1 MILQELCRLYDRLD
15 SDPEANIAKRGFFQ
29 QGVAFEVVISSTG
42 TLIQI
47 NDLRKSD
54 GKKKPQKKP
63 MFLPGTSRSPGRG
76 LNPLIYGWESTEYM
90 LGYLNPDKLKDD
102 EREKKLQRAGEAHRD
117 YKEKMLSRKDEI
129 QHPDYDAFFTFL
141 QSWSPDRAGQ
151 HAVLQEVSG
160 LFGVV
165 RIQNQT
171 SYLHEVKEVHAP
183 CLQNA
188 AATDGQCLVT
198 GKSEAI
204 AHLHEIKIK
213 GVNGAQSSGAAI
225 VSFNL
230 AAFESYKKS
239 QSKNAPVGEPAA
251 FSYTT
256 ALNYLLDRQHCR
268 RVQVG
273 DTSVVFWAA
282 QPSPAEEI
290 FGFGLNEEAAED
302 DNRARELGA
311 ALVRIAQG
319 EHPLLR
325 DSTPFYVL
333 GLAPNASRL
342 SVRFWYRDSVGA
354 FLSHLQQHEQNL
366 SIVRSPADRARLPL
380 WLLLA
385 QTARESKEVSPLLGG
400 ALLRSILTAAPYPES
415 FLQALIRRNR
425 AERDIRH
432 PRAAAIK
439 AVLIRNYQ
447 QEITMSLNRDHPK
460 PAYQLGRL
468 FAALERNQE
477 SALPGINATVKDR
490 YFGAASATPG
500 AVFPRLI
507 RMGQHHIAKL
517 EGGLKVHAEKQL
529 QEIMGRIDPLDSFPG
544 HLDLVAQG
552 LFALGYYHQRQDFF
566 TRRDTEQTP
575 AAAE

>member
-1 MILQELCRLYDRLD
+1 MILQELCKLYDRLD

-29 QGVAFEVVISSTG
+29 QGVAFEVVISSRG
-42 TLIQI
+42 KLIQI
-47 NDLRKSD
+47 NDLREPD
-54 GKKKPQKKP
+54 GRTLRNRS
-63 MFLPGTSRSPGRG
+63 MLLPGTAKPSGSG
-76 LNPLIYGWESTEYM
+76 LNPSIYGWDRTDYM

-102 EREKKLQRAGEAHRD
+102 EREKKLRRADEAHRA
-117 YKEKMLSRKDEI
+117 YKEAMFSRKGEI
-129 QHPDYDAFFTFL
+129 QHPDYDAFCTFL
-141 QSWSPDRAGQ
+141 QSWSPDRAGR
-151 HAVLQEVSG
+151 HDVLQEVSR
-160 LFGVV
+160 LFGVI
-165 RIQNQT
+165 RIQNQK

-183 CLQNA
+183 CLQNVVNA
-188 AATDGQCLVT
+188 DGQCLVT
-198 GKSEAI
+198 GESEAI
-204 AHLHEIKIK
+204 ARLHDIKIK

-230 AAFESYKKS
+230 AAFESYEKS
-239 QSKNAPVGEPAA
+239 QSKNASVGEPAA
-251 FSYTT
+251 FSYAT
-256 ALNYLLDRQHCR
+256 ALNYLLERRNRR

-282 QPSPAEEI
+282 QPSPAEDL
-290 FGFGLNEEAAED
+290 FGFGLSGEVAED
-302 DNRARELGA
+302 NNRARELEA
-311 ALVRIAQG
+311 ALVRIARG

-325 DSTPFYVL
+325 DGTPFYVL

-366 SIVRSPADRARLPL
+366 NIVRSPQDHARLPL

-447 QEITMSLNRDHPK
+447 QEITMSLNPDHPK

-490 YFGAASATPG
+490 FFGAASATPG
-500 AVFPRLI
+500 AVFPRLL
-507 RMGQHHIAKL
+507 RLGQHHIAKL
-517 EGGLKVHAEKQL
+517 EGSLKVHAEKQV
-529 QEIMGRIDPLDSFPG
+529 QEIMGRIQSFPG

-566 TRRDTEQTP
+566 TKKDKEQAQP
-575 AAAE
+575 AED

>member
-15 SDPEANIAKRGFFQ
+15 SDPEAKIAKRGFFQ
-29 QGVAFEVVISSTG
+29 QGVAFEVVISSRG
-42 TLIQI
+42 ELIQI
-47 NDLRKSD
+47 NDLRESD
-54 GKKKPQKKP
+54 GKKPRNRS
-63 MFLPGTSRSPGRG
+63 MLLPGTAKPSGSG
-76 LNPLIYGWESTEYM
+76 LNPSIYGWDRTDYM
-90 LGYLNPDKLKDD
+90 LGYLNPKKLKDD
-102 EREKKLQRAGEAHRD
+102 EREKKLKRAGEAHRA
-117 YKEKMLSRKDEI
+117 YKEKMLSRKGEI
-129 QHPDYDAFFTFL
+129 QHPDYDAFCTFL
-141 QSWSPDRAGQ
+141 QSWSPDQAGQ
-151 HAVLQEVSG
+151 HAVLQEVSR

-171 SYLHEVKEVHAP
+171 SYLHEVKEVHTP

-198 GKSEAI
+198 GESATI
-204 AHLHEIKIK
+204 ARLHDIKIK

-225 VSFNL
+225 VSFNKP
-230 AAFESYKKS
+230 AFGSYEKS
-239 QSKNAPVGEPAA
+239 QSKNASVGEPAA

-256 ALNYLLDRQHCR
+256 ALNYLLDRQHRR

-282 QPSPAEEI
+282 KPSPAEDL
-290 FGFGLNEEAAED
+290 FGFGLGGEAAEAED
-302 DNRARELGA
+302 ENRARELEA
-311 ALVRIAQG
+311 AFELIAQG

-325 DSTPFYVL
+325 DGTPFYLL

-342 SVRFWYRDSVGA
+342 SVRFWYRESVGA
-354 FLSHLQQHEQNL
+354 FLSHLQHHEQNL
-366 SIVRSPADRARLPL
+366 NIVRSSKDRARLPL

-447 QEITMSLNRDHPK
+447 QEITMSLNPDHPK

-490 YFGAASATPG
+490 FFGAASATPG
-500 AVFPRLI
+500 AVFPRLL
-507 RMGQHHIAKL
+507 RLGQHHIAKL
-517 EGGLKVHAEKQL
+517 EGGLKVHAEKQV
-529 QEIMGRIDPLDSFPG
+529 QEIMGRIESFPG

-566 TRRDTEQTP
+566 TKKDKEQAQP
-575 AAAE
+575 AEG

>member
-1 MILQELCRLYDRLD
+1 MILQELCKLYDRLD

-42 TLIQI
+42 ELIQI
-47 NDLRKSD
+47 NDLRESD

-63 MFLPGTSRSPGRG
+63 MFLPGTSRSPGKG
-76 LNPLIYGWESTEYM
+76 LNPLIYGWDSTEYM

-102 EREKKLQRAGEAHRD
+102 EREKKLQRAGEAHRA
-117 YKEKMLSRKDEI
+117 YKEKMLSRKGEI
-129 QHPDYDAFFTFL
+129 QHPDYDAFCTFL

-151 HAVLQEVSG
+151 YPVLQDVSG

-165 RIQNQT
+165 RIQSQK
-171 SYLHEVKEVHAP
+171 SYLHEVKEIHAP

-188 AATDGQCLVT
+188 AVADGQCLVT
-198 GKSEAI
+198 GESETI
-204 AHLHEIKIK
+204 ARLHDIKIK

-230 AAFESYKKS
+230 AAFESYEKS
-239 QSKNAPVGEPAA
+239 QSKNASVGEPAA
-251 FSYTT
+251 FSYAT
-256 ALNYLLDRQHCR
+256 ALNYLLER
-268 RVQVG
+268 RHRRCVQVG

-282 QPSPAEEI
+282 QPSPAEDL
-290 FGFGLNEEAAED
+290 FSFGLGGEAAED
-302 DNRARELGA
+302 DNRTKELEA

-325 DSTPFYVL
+325 DGTPFYVL

-366 SIVRSPADRARLPL
+366 NIVRGPNDQARLPL

-385 QTARESKEVSPLLGG
+385 QTARKSKEVSPLLGG

-425 AERDIRH
+425 AEHDKRNIPH

-447 QEITMSLNRDHPK
+447 QEITMSLNPDHPK

-507 RMGQHHIAKL
+507 RLGQHHIAKL
-517 EGGLKVHAEKQL
+517 EGGLKVNAEKQV
-529 QEIMGRIDPLDSFPG
+529 QEIMGRIDAFPG
-544 HLDLVAQG
+544 HLDLVGQG
-552 LFALGYYHQRQDFF
+552 LFSLGYYHQRQDFF
-566 TRRDTEQTP
+566 TPKKKEEPQPTES
-575 AAAE
+575 

>member
-1 MILQELCRLYDRLD
+1 MILQELCKLYNRLD
-15 SDPEANIAKRGFFQ
+15 SDSEANIAKRGFFQ
-29 QGVAFEVVISSTG
+29 QGVAFEVVISSRG
-42 TLIQI
+42 ELIQI
-47 NDLRKSD
+47 NDLRDPD
-54 GKKKPQKKP
+54 GKKLRNRS
-63 MFLPGTSRSPGRG
+63 MLLPGTAKPSGSG
-76 LNPLIYGWESTEYM
+76 LNPSIHGWDRTDYM

-102 EREKKLQRAGEAHRD
+102 EREKKLQRAGEAHRA
-117 YKEKMLSRKDEI
+117 YKEAMFSRKGEI
-129 QHPDYDAFFTFL
+129 QHPDYDAFCMFL

-151 HAVLQEVSG
+151 YPVLQEVSG

-165 RIQNQT
+165 RIQNQKN
-171 SYLHEVKEVHAP
+171 YLHEVEEIHAP
-183 CLQNA
+183 CLQNTA
-188 AATDGQCLVT
+188 VADGQCLVT
-198 GKSEAI
+198 GESETI
-204 AHLHEIKIK
+204 ARLHDIKIK

-230 AAFESYKKS
+230 AAFESYEKS
-239 QSKNAPVGEPAA
+239 QSKNASVGEPAA
-251 FSYTT
+251 FSYAT
-256 ALNYLLDRQHCR
+256 ALNYLLERRHRR

-282 QPSPAEEI
+282 QPSPAEDL
-290 FGFGLNEEAAED
+290 FGFGLAGEAAED
-302 DNRARELGA
+302 DNRTKELEA

-325 DSTPFYVL
+325 DGTPFYVL

-342 SVRFWYRDSVGA
+342 SIRFWYRDSVRA

-366 SIVRSPADRARLPL
+366 NIVRGPKDRARLPL

-439 AVLIRNYQ
+439 AVLIQNHK
-447 QEITMSLNRDHPK
+447 QEITMSLNPDHPK

-477 SALPGINATVKDR
+477 NALPGLNATVKDR
-490 YFGAASATPG
+490 FFGAASATPG

-507 RMGQHHIAKL
+507 RLGQHHIAKL
-517 EGGLKVHAEKQL
+517 EGGYKVNAEKRI
-529 QEIMGRIDPLDSFPG
+529 QEIMVRIDAFPG
-544 HLDLVAQG
+544 HLDLVGQG
-552 LFALGYYHQRQDFF
+552 LFSLGYYHQRQDFF
-566 TRRDTEQTP
+566 TPKKKEEP
-575 AAAE
+575 

>member
-1 MILQELCRLYDRLD
+1 MILQELCKLYDRLD

-42 TLIQI
+42 ELIQI
-47 NDLRKSD
+47 NDLRESD
-54 GKKKPQKKP
+54 GKKPRNRS
-63 MFLPGTSRSPGRG
+63 MLLPGTAKPSGSG
-76 LNPLIYGWESTEYM
+76 LNPSIYGWDRTDYM
-90 LGYLNPDKLKDD
+90 LGYLNSDKLRDD
-102 EREKKLQRAGEAHRD
+102 EREKKLKRAGEAHCA
-117 YKEKMLSRKDEI
+117 YKEAMLSRKGEI
-129 QHPDYDAFFTFL
+129 QHSDYNAFCTFL
-141 QSWSPDRAGQ
+141 QSWSPDQAGQ

-165 RIQNQT
+165 RIQNQK
-171 SYLHEVKEVHAP
+171 SYLHKLKEIHAP

-188 AATDGQCLVT
+188 AAADGQCLVT
-198 GKSEAI
+198 GESATI
-204 AHLHEIKIK
+204 ARLHDIKIK

-225 VSFNL
+225 VSFNKP
-230 AAFESYKKS
+230 AFGSYEKS

-256 ALNYLLDRQHCR
+256 ALNYLLERRHRR

-302 DNRARELGA
+302 DNRAKELEA
-311 ALVRIAQG
+311 AFELIAQG
-319 EHPLLR
+319 EHPLLS
-325 DSTPFYVL
+325 DGTPFYVL

-366 SIVRSPADRARLPL
+366 SIVRSPKDRARLPL

-400 ALLRSILTAAPYPES
+400 ALLRSILTATPYPES

-447 QEITMSLNRDHPK
+447 QEITMSLNPDHPK

-477 SALPGINATVKDR
+477 SALPNIKATVKDR
-490 YFGAASATPG
+490 FFGAASATPG

-507 RMGQHHIAKL
+507 RLGQHHIAKL
-517 EGGLKVHAEKQL
+517 EGGLKVNAEKQV
-529 QEIMGRIDPLDSFPG
+529 QEIMGRIKSFPG

-566 TRRDTEQTP
+566 TRKDKEPTQANED
-575 AAAE
+575 

>member
-1 MILQELCRLYDRLD
+1 MILQELCRLYDRLE

-42 TLIQI
+42 ELIQI
-47 NDLRKSD
+47 NDLRESD
-54 GKKKPQKKP
+54 GKKPRNRS
-63 MFLPGTSRSPGRG
+63 MLLPGTSKPSGSG
-76 LNPLIYGWESTEYM
+76 LNPSLYGWDRTDYM
-90 LGYLNPDKLKDD
+90 LGYLNPEKLKGD
-102 EREKKLQRAGEAHRD
+102 EREKKLKRAGEAHRK
-117 YKEKMLSRKDEI
+117 YKLEMFLRRHTI
-129 QHPDYDAFFTFL
+129 RRPDYYAFCKFL
-141 QSWSPDRAGQ
+141 RTWQPDQAGQ
-151 HAVLQEVSG
+151 HDVLQKVSG

-171 SYLHEVKEVHAP
+171 SYLHELKEVHAP
-183 CLQNA
+183 CLQNS

-198 GKSEAI
+198 GESEAI
-204 AHLHEIKIK
+204 VHLHDIKIK

-225 VSFNL
+225 VSFNKP
-230 AAFESYKKS
+230 AFRSYEKS
-239 QSKNAPVGEPAA
+239 QSKNAPVGKPAA
-251 FSYTT
+251 FSYAT
-256 ALNYLLDRQHCR
+256 ALNYLLDRQHRR

-282 QPSPAEEI
+282 QPSSAEEI
-290 FGFGLNEEAAED
+290 FSFGLGGEAAED
-302 DNRARELGA
+302 DNRARELEA
-311 ALVRIAQG
+311 ALELIAQG

-325 DSTPFYVL
+325 DGTPFYVL

-354 FLSHLQQHEQNL
+354 FLGHLRQHEQNL
-366 SIVRSPADRARLPL
+366 NIVRSPKDHARLPL

-447 QEITMSLNRDHPK
+447 QEITMSLNPDHPK

-477 SALPGINATVKDR
+477 NALPNINATVKDR
-490 YFGAASATPG
+490 FFGAASATPG

-507 RMGQHHIAKL
+507 RLGQHHIAKL
-517 EGGLKVHAEKQL
+517 EGGLKVNAEKQV
-529 QEIMGRIDPLDSFPG
+529 QEIMGRIESFPG

-566 TRRDTEQTP
+566 TRQDAEQTP
-575 AAAE
+575 AATE

>member
-42 TLIQI
+42 ELIQI
-47 NDLRKSD
+47 NDLRESD
-54 GKKKPQKKP
+54 GKKKP

-76 LNPLIYGWESTEYM
+76 LNPLIYGWDSTEYM
-90 LGYLNPDKLKDD
+90 LGYLNPEKPKGDK
-102 EREKKLQRAGEAHRD
+102 REKKLKRAGEAHRA
-117 YKEKMLSRKDEI
+117 YKEAMLSRKSEI
-129 QHPDYDAFFTFL
+129 QHPNYDAFCTFL
-141 QSWSPDRAGQ
+141 QSWSPDQAGQ

-160 LFGVV
+160 LFGVI
-165 RIQNQT
+165 RIQNQQ
-171 SYLHEVKEVHAP
+171 SYLHELKEVHAP

-188 AATDGQCLVT
+188 VNADGQCLVT
-198 GKSEAI
+198 GESATI
-204 AHLHEIKIK
+204 ARLHDIKIK

-230 AAFESYKKS
+230 PAFESYEKS
-239 QSKNAPVGEPAA
+239 QSKNASVGEPAA
-251 FSYTT
+251 FSYAT
-256 ALNYLLDRQHCR
+256 ALNYLLERQHRR

-273 DTSVVFWAA
+273 DTCVVFWAA
-282 QPSPAEEI
+282 QPSPAEDL
-290 FGFGLNEEAAED
+290 FGFGLGGEAAED
-302 DNRARELGA
+302 DNRAQELEA

-325 DSTPFYVL
+325 DGTPFYVL

-366 SIVRSPADRARLPL
+366 SIVRSPKDHARLPL

-385 QTARESKEVSPLLGG
+385 QTVRESKEVSPLLGG

-447 QEITMSLNRDHPK
+447 QEITMILNPDHPK

-468 FAALERNQE
+468 FAALEKNQQG
-477 SALPGINATVKDR
+477 ALPGINATVKDR
-490 YFGAASATPG
+490 FFGAASATPG

-507 RMGQHHIAKL
+507 RLGQHHIAKL
-517 EGGLKVHAEKQL
+517 EGGLKVNAEKQV
-529 QEIMGRIDPLDSFPG
+529 QEIMGRIESFPG

-566 TRRDTEQTP
+566 TKKDKAQ
-575 AAAE
+575 AQADAD

>member
-15 SDPEANIAKRGFFQ
+15 SDPEANIAKPGFFQ
-29 QGVAFEVVISSTG
+29 QGVAFEVVISSRG
-42 TLIQI
+42 ELIQI
-47 NDLRKSD
+47 NDLRESD
-54 GKKKPQKKP
+54 GNKPRNRS
-63 MFLPGTSRSPGRG
+63 MLLPGAAKPSGSG
-76 LNPLIYGWESTEYM
+76 LNPSIHGWDRTDYM
-90 LGYLNPDKLKDD
+90 LGYLNPDKLTDD
-102 EREKKLQRAGEAHRD
+102 EREKKLQRADEAHRA
-117 YKEKMLSRKDEI
+117 YKEKMLLRKGEI
-129 QHPDYDAFFTFL
+129 QHPNYDAFCMFL
-141 QSWSPDRAGQ
+141 QSWSPDRAEQ
-151 HAVLQEVSG
+151 YPVLQEVSG

-165 RIQNQT
+165 RIQNQR
-171 SYLHEVKEVHAP
+171 SYLHEVEEIHAP
-183 CLQNA
+183 CLQNTA
-188 AATDGQCLVT
+188 VADGQCLVT
-198 GKSEAI
+198 GESETI
-204 AHLHEIKIK
+204 ARLHDIKIK

-230 AAFESYKKS
+230 AAFESYEKS
-239 QSKNAPVGEPAA
+239 QSKNASVGEPAA
-251 FSYTT
+251 FSYAT
-256 ALNYLLDRQHCR
+256 ALNYLLERRNRR

-282 QPSPAEEI
+282 QSSPAEDL
-290 FGFGLNEEAAED
+290 FGFGLGGEAAED
-302 DNRARELGA
+302 DNRTRELEA

-325 DSTPFYVL
+325 DGTPFYVL

-366 SIVRSPADRARLPL
+366 NIVRGPKDRARLPL

-439 AVLIRNYQ
+439 AVLIQNHK
-447 QEITMSLNRDHPK
+447 QEITMSLNPDHPK

-468 FAALERNQE
+468 FATLERNQE
-477 SALPGINATVKDR
+477 GALPGINATVKDR
-490 YFGAASATPG
+490 FFGAASATPG

-507 RMGQHHIAKL
+507 RLGQHHIAKL
-517 EGGLKVHAEKQL
+517 EGGLKVHAEKQM
-529 QEIMGRIDPLDSFPG
+529 QEIMGRIESFPG

-566 TRRDTEQTP
+566 TRKDAEQTP

>member
-29 QGVAFEVVISSTG
+29 QGVAFEVVISSKGALT
-42 TLIQI
+42 QI

-54 GKKKPQKKP
+54 GRQPRNRS
-63 MFLPGTSRSPGRG
+63 MLLPGAAKPSGSG
-76 LNPLIYGWESTEYM
+76 LNPSIYGWDRTDYM

-102 EREKKLQRAGEAHRD
+102 ERAKKLKRTGEAHRA
-117 YKEKMLSRKDEI
+117 YREKMLSRKSEI
-129 QHPDYDAFFTFL
+129 KHPDYDAFCTFL
-141 QSWSPDRAGQ
+141 QSWSPDRAEQ
-151 HAVLQEVSG
+151 YPVLQAVSG

-165 RIQNQT
+165 RIQNQR

-188 AATDGQCLVT
+188 VNADGQCLVT

-204 AHLHEIKIK
+204 ARLHGIKIK

-230 AAFESYKKS
+230 AAFESYEKS
-239 QSKNAPVGEPAA
+239 QSKNASVGEPAA
-251 FSYTT
+251 FSYAT
-256 ALNYLLDRQHCR
+256 ALNYLLERQHRR

-282 QPSPAEEI
+282 QPSLAEDL
-290 FGFGLNEEAAED
+290 FGFGLGGEAAED
-302 DNRARELGA
+302 NNRARELEA
-311 ALVRIAQG
+311 AFELIAQG

-325 DSTPFYVL
+325 DGTPFYVL

-366 SIVRSPADRARLPL
+366 NIVRSPRDRARLPL

-468 FAALERNQE
+468 FAVLERNQE

-490 YFGAASATPG
+490 FFGAASATPG
-500 AVFPRLI
+500 AVFPRLL
-507 RMGQHHIAKL
+507 RLEQHHIAKL
-517 EGGLKVHAEKQL
+517 EGGLKVHAEKQV
-529 QEIMGRIDPLDSFPG
+529 QEIMGRIDSIDSFPG

-566 TRRDTEQTP
+566 TKKDKEQAQP
-575 AAAE
+575 AEH

>member
-1 MILQELCRLYDRLD
+1 MILQELCKLYDRLD
-15 SDPEANIAKRGFFQ
+15 SDPEAKIPKRGFFQ
-29 QGVAFEVVISSTG
+29 QGVAFEVVISSKG
-42 TLIQI
+42 ELIRI
-47 NDLRKSD
+47 NDLRESD
-54 GKKKPQKKP
+54 GKKPRNRS
-63 MFLPGTSRSPGRG
+63 MLLPGTAKPSGSG
-76 LNPLIYGWESTEYM
+76 LNPSIYGWDRTDYM
-90 LGYLNPDKLKDD
+90 LGYLNPEKLKDD
-102 EREKKLQRAGEAHRD
+102 EREKKLKRAGEAHRK
-117 YKEKMLSRKDEI
+117 YKLEMFLRRHTI
-129 QHPDYDAFFTFL
+129 RHPDYYAFCKFL
-141 QSWSPDRAGQ
+141 RAWQPDQPRQ
-151 HAVLQEVSG
+151 HAALKKVSG

-165 RIQNQT
+165 RIQNQK
-171 SYLHEVKEVHAP
+171 SYLHELKEVHAP

-188 AATDGQCLVT
+188 AVADGQCLVT
-198 GKSEAI
+198 GESATI
-204 AHLHEIKIK
+204 ARLHDIKIK

-225 VSFNL
+225 VSFNKP
-230 AAFESYKKS
+230 AFGSYEKS
-239 QSKNAPVGEPAA
+239 QSKNASVGEPAA
-251 FSYTT
+251 FSYAT
-256 ALNYLLDRQHCR
+256 ALNYLLDRQHRR

-282 QPSPAEEI
+282 QPNPAEDL
-290 FGFGLNEEAAED
+290 FGFGLSGEAAED
-302 DNRARELGA
+302 DNRARELEA
-311 ALVRIAQG
+311 AFELIAQG

-325 DSTPFYVL
+325 DGTPFYVL

-342 SVRFWYRDSVGA
+342 SIRFWYRDSVGA

-439 AVLIRNYQ
+439 AVLNRNYQ

-477 SALPGINATVKDR
+477 TSALPNKINATIKDR
-490 YFGAASATPG
+490 FFGAASATPG

-507 RMGQHHIAKL
+507 RLGQHHIAKL
-517 EGGLKVHAEKQL
+517 EGGYKVNAEKRVQA
-529 QEIMGRIDPLDSFPG
+529 IMARIDAFPA
-544 HLDLVAQG
+544 HLDLVGQG
-552 LFALGYYHQRQDFF
+552 LFSLGYYHQRQDFF
-566 TRRDTEQTP
+566 YQEG
-575 AAAE
+575 